1 MILKRQKSICQK
13 AANNGARRGRNA
25 KKASRGC
32 EAFLCV
38 YGVLELADRGDDDG
52 VVVDRWI
59 GAVAGEGAP

>member
-13 AANNGARRGRNA
+13 AANNGARRDRNA
-25 KKASRGC
+25 KKAPRR
-32 EAFLCV
+32 AKPFCV

-52 VVVDRWI
+52 VVVDGWI